1 MEQAREEKNKIRE
14 ESNSVE
20 KREISSIEITVT
32 VLAVPPASKERLDLT
47 RLDSTLIRL

>member
-14 ESNSVE
+14 ESSGK